1 MFKVPAVI
9 FYMIIAFNITA
20 FSVVLQMD
28 VLIFNSFTAKVISW
42 TLTIGAWYLA
52 YVKRNK
58 ILFTF
63 GGSKSKTRL

>member
-9 FYMIIAFNITA
+9 LYMIIAFNLTA

-28 VLIFNSFTAKVISW
+28 MLIIDSVTAKVISW
-42 TLTIGAWYLA
+42 ALTIGAWYLA

-58 ILFTF
+58 VLFTF
-63 GGSKSKTRL
+63 RTKNR